1 MMKDMQVQ
9 LEKLLSEA
17 SECALIAGLATDK
30 SKRELFSR
38 LAEHYKV
45 LAAEV
50 QKAIA
55 GAAPLR

>member
-30 SKRELFSR
+30 SKRELFSK